1 MIVLDTHALIWLEC
15 DDRRLG
21 RKSRR
26 LIEKEWANGEV
37 AVCAISF
44 WEVALL
50 QSRNRV
56 VFSRSIEEWR
66 SAILED
72 GIAEL
77 ALNGVIGIRA
87 VEFGEL
93 PQDPAD
99 RLIVATTVVHRAE
112 LMTADERLLSWRHD
126 LVRHDARL

>member
-1 MIVLDTHALIWLEC
+1 MIVLDTHALIWLES

-26 LIEKEWANGEV
+26 LIEKEWTSGEV

-44 WEVALL
+44 WEIALL
-50 QSRNRV
+50 QSRNRLI
-56 VFSRSIEEWR
+56 FSRSVEEWR

-72 GIAEL
+72 GVVEL
-77 ALNGVIGIRA
+77 ALNGVMGIRA
-87 VEFGEL
+87 VDFGGL
-93 PQDPAD
+93 SQDPAD
-99 RLIVATTVVHRAE
+99 RLIVAASVIHRAE
-112 LMTADERLLSWRHD
+112 LMTADERLLAWRHE